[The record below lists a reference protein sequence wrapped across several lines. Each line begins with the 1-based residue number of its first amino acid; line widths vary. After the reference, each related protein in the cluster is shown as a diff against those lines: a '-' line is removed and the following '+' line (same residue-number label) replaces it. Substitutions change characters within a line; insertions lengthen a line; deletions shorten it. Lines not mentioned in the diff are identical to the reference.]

1 MAHHYNPDWLDDEAL
16 LTDFIARQSDFRFL
30 RDDLARAPLVGNVQ
44 HYLLVG
50 PRGAGKTTLLKRLAV
65 AIRREDDLRDHL
77 VALSFPEELYQ
88 VKNLSDFWWAA
99 CEALADELDRLGQR
113 EASDRLYL
121 DVDGYRSP
129 RPADAA
135 LPDGLGRLRQACA
148 ALARRPVLL
157 VDNLDLVLERIDN
170 QGRKRKDPLSP
181 TYWELREMLST
192 TTSPVVIASSVRLS
206 EPFTHYDKAFYDFF
220 LPHRLGKLP
229 LDEVRA
235 VLERQAQRHGAP
247 EVKTRLDERPARLE
261 TLYELTGG
269 NPRAIGLIFELL
281 RQGPNSRA
289 VEDFERLMDLTT
301 PYYKAR
307 FEDLSD
313 QAQVIMHAMAVRR
326 PGQDGGLRFGHTAAE
341 IAAHAG
347 LVTKTVSAQL
357 DLLEK
362 EGVIEKSAASGRT
375 QYRIA
380 EQLFRLWLQMRGSR
394 RVRQNVIGLTEFL
407 EAMFDVQELTAQ
419 LHGARGLAGARL
431 AFAVAETRE
440 AAPLRDGLV
449 AFGAG
454 LVLDAVSAQGE
465 SLDAHLADGD
475 LPPGLGSLVRL
486 REQLGRCVSSGLM
499 PQEEQ
504 EALLGSAIFSLAEK
518 EAAGAALCVAATAQE
533 EASRLCPLLTAERER
548 LLRNGLL
555 NTDLPLFFRLR
566 AEGQLPLPWLKP
578 DDAEAACCTHKAPDL
593 HAMLWRLAGAREF
606 VKFTTESAAHW
617 LRWGREHAQAA
628 TSAEWANVAGTLR
641 LSRQFAAAEQAL
653 AEAFRRGE
661 SSRAWFERGAL
672 LDNTNGEVHAAEVAY
687 RKAIEIDPEDAYP
700 WVNLGNLLANKLQ
713 RYEDAELAYRRAIEI
728 DPNAAYPWN
737 GLGTLYTNKPQRFED
752 AEVAYQRAIEIDP
765 KFAIAWNNLGNLLT
779 NQLQRYEE
787 AEAAYR
793 KALEIDPTYAS
804 PWNGLGFL
812 FADKLQR
819 YNDAEAAYREAIKIN
834 PTYTIPWTN
843 LGNLFAHKLQRY
855 EDAETAYRKATE
867 INPTYR
873 HNWQNLGLIFTDYL
887 HRYEDAKAAYL
898 KAIEIDPKDAY
909 TWNALGFLLAVKLQR
924 YEEAEAAFQKAIE
937 IDPRDASS
945 WSCLGNLLAEKPQH
959 YKEAEAAYRKAI
971 EIDPSF
977 GIAWGN
983 LGILLDQLQKNDAAL
998 EAYEKAVALDAEN
1011 AAIWRNRRS
1020 ALEIRLRLGSSRQA
1034 LADGDLQAAKDSLAG
1049 ILAQGDD
1056 VPAVLASPAFVQ
1068 GLLGQALANPRHA
1081 AAMGEMLKEL
1091 GLDKTARPLLLAY
1104 EAALENQEAA
1114 LDALEPEVR
1123 LAAKLL
1129 YGQLIAGRDACI
1141 DAQKTERQKPH
1152 RAAGR
1157 ARSKDAPSK
1166 SGGQYTAAFK
1176 ARVALEA
1183 ISGEDPLEALAKR
1196 HGLPAATIKQW
1207 KKQAQQGML
1216 SALED
1221 KKPDSQ

>member
-16 LTDFIARQSDFRFL
+16 LTDFIARQADFRFL

-65 AIRREDDLRDHL
+65 AIRRDDELRDHL

-192 TTSPVVIASSVRLS
+192 ATSPVVIASSVRLS

-247 EVKTRLDERPARLE
+247 EVKARLDERPARLE

-347 LVTKTVSAQL
+347 LVAKTVSAQL

-394 RVRQNVIGLTEFL
+394 RVRQNVIGLAEFL
-407 EAMFDVQELTAQ
+407 EALFDVRELTAQ
-419 LHGARGLAGARL
+419 LHGARGLCGARL

-465 SLDAHLADGD
+465 SLDVHLADGD
-475 LPPGLGSLVRL
+475 LPPALDSLVRL
-486 REQLGRCVSSGLM
+486 RQRLRQCAIHDLT
-499 PQEEQ
+499 QEEQ
-504 EALLGSAIFSLAEK
+504 DALLGSVVFSLAEK
-518 EAAGAALCVAATAQE
+518 TAAVEALCAAATARA
-533 EASRLCPLLTAERER
+533 EAARVRPLLTTERER
-548 LLRNGLL
+548 LLRNGLPDA
-555 NTDLPLFFRLR
+555 DLALFFHLR
-566 AEGQLPLPWLKP
+566 AEGQLPLPWLTP
-578 DDAEAACCTHKAPDL
+578 YHAEAACCTRLIPAL
-593 HAMLWRLAGAREF
+593 RAMLWRLAGAREF
-606 VKFTTESAAHW
+606 VKFTAGSAARW
-617 LRWGREHAQAA
+617 LCWGREHAQAA
-628 TSAEWANVAGTLR
+628 TSVEWANVAGALR
-641 LSRQFAAAEQAL
+641 RSRQFAVAEQAL
-653 AEAFRRGE
+653 EEAFRRGE

-672 LDNTNGEVHAAEVAY
+672 LDNTNGDVQAAETAY
-687 RKAIEIDPEDAYP
+687 RKAIELDPEDAIPWLNLGILLADKLQRNEDAKAALRKAIEIDPKHA
-700 WVNLGNLLANKLQ
+700 VS
-713 RYEDAELAYRRAIEI
+713 
-728 DPNAAYPWN
+728 
-737 GLGTLYTNKPQRFED
+737 
-752 AEVAYQRAIEIDP
+752 
-765 KFAIAWNNLGNLLT
+765 WNNLGYLFADKLL
-779 NQLQRYEE
+779 RYEE

-793 KALEIDPTYAS
+793 KAIEIDPKYAP
-804 PWNGLGFL
+804 PWNGLGIL

-819 YNDAEAAYREAIKIN
+819 YQDAETAYREAIEIDPKESAPWHNLGILLSDKPQFYEDAEAAYRKAIDIDPKSAPSWNGLGILL
-834 PTYTIPWTN
+834 TY
-843 LGNLFAHKLQRY
+843 KLQRY
-855 EDAETAYRKATE
+855 QDAEAAYR
-867 INPTYR
+867 
-873 HNWQNLGLIFTDYL
+873 
-887 HRYEDAKAAYL
+887 
-898 KAIEIDPKDAY
+898 KAIEIDPKESAP
-909 TWNALGFLLAVKLQR
+909 WHNLGILLSDKLMR
-924 YEEAEAAFQKAIE
+924 YEEAEKAYRKAIE
-937 IDPRDASS
+937 ISPQKAFP
-945 WSCLGNLLAEKPQH
+945 WHGLGNLFTDRLHRYED
-959 YKEAEAAYRKAI
+959 AEAAYRKAI

-977 GIAWGN
+977 GIAWGS
-983 LGILLDQLQKNDAAL
+983 LGILLEKLQRNDAAF
-998 EAYEKAVALDAEN
+998 EAYEKAVTRDAN
-1011 AAIWRNRRS
+1011 NVAYWRKRRS
-1020 ALEIRLRLGSSRQA
+1020 ALEIRLRLRTTRQA
-1034 LADGDLQAAKDSLAG
+1034 LANGDLQAVKDCLAD
-1049 ILAQGDD
+1049 ILAQADD
-1056 VPAVLASPAFVQ
+1056 VAAALASPAFVQ
-1068 GLLGQALANPRHA
+1068 GLLGQALANPEHA

-1104 EAALENQEAA
+1104 EAALDNKEAA

-1129 YGQLIAGRDACI
+1129 YGQLIAGRDDGI
-1141 DAQKTERQKPH
+1141 DAQKPKRQTPR

-1157 ARSKDAPSK
+1157 ARPKDAPAK
-1166 SGGQYTAAFK
+1166 SGGQYTAVFK

-1183 ISGEDPLEALAKR
+1183 LGGEEPLEALAKR
-1196 HGLPAATIKQW
+1196 HGLPVTTIKQW
-1207 KKQAQQGML
+1207 KKQAQKGML
-1216 SALED
+1216 SALKD
-1221 KKPDSQ
+1221 QKPDSP

>member
-30 RDDLARAPLVGNVQ
+30 RDDLARAQLVGNVQ

-65 AIRREDDLRDHL
+65 AIRRDDDLRDHL

-99 CEALADELDRLGQR
+99 CEALADELDRLGHR

-235 VLERQAQRHGAP
+235 VLARQAQRHGAP
-247 EVKTRLDERPARLE
+247 EVETRLDERPARLE

-394 RVRQNVIGLTEFL
+394 RVRQNVIGLAEFL
-407 EAMFDVQELTAQ
+407 EALFDVRELTAQ

-475 LPPGLGSLVRL
+475 LPPELGSLVRL

-499 PQEEQ
+499 PQNEQ
-504 EALLGSAIFSLAEK
+504 EALLGSVVFSLAEK
-518 EAAGAALCVAATAQE
+518 EAAGATLCVAATARE
-533 EASRLCPLLTAERER
+533 EASRLRPLLTAERER
-548 LLRNGLL
+548 LIRNGLL
-555 NTDLPLFFRLR
+555 DTDLPLFFHLR

-578 DDAEAACCTHKAPDL
+578 DDAEAACCTHKAPAL
-593 HAMLWRLAGAREF
+593 RAMLWRLAGAREF
-606 VKFTTESAAHW
+606 VKFTAESAAHW

-628 TSAEWANVAGTLR
+628 TSAEWANVAGALR
-641 LSRQFAAAEQAL
+641 RSQQFAVAGQAL
-653 AEAFRRGE
+653 EEAFRRGN
-661 SSRAWFERGAL
+661 SSRAWLERGAL
-672 LDNTNGEVHAAEVAY
+672 LDYTNGDVQAAETAY
-687 RKAIEIDPEDAYP
+687 RKAIELDPKDAVPWLNLGILLADKLQSNEDAEAALRKAIEIDPEYAALWNNLGFFLDDRLQRYEQAEAAYKKAIKIDPKDAYP
-700 WVNLGNLLANKLQ
+700 WNGLGNLLTDKLQ
-713 RYEDAELAYRRAIEI
+713 RYGDAEAAYRRAIEI
-728 DPNAAYPWN
+728 DPKYAYPWN
-737 GLGTLYTNKPQRFED
+737 GLG
-752 AEVAYQRAIEIDP
+752 
-765 KFAIAWNNLGNLLT
+765 NLL
-779 NQLQRYEE
+779 
-787 AEAAYR
+787 
-793 KALEIDPTYAS
+793 
-804 PWNGLGFL
+804 
-812 FADKLQR
+812 ADR
-819 YNDAEAAYREAIKIN
+819 
-834 PTYTIPWTN
+834 
-843 LGNLFAHKLQRY
+843 LQRY
-855 EDAETAYRKATE
+855 ED
-867 INPTYR
+867 
-873 HNWQNLGLIFTDYL
+873 
-887 HRYEDAKAAYL
+887 
-898 KAIEIDPKDAY
+898 
-909 TWNALGFLLAVKLQR
+909 
-924 YEEAEAAFQKAIE
+924 
-937 IDPRDASS
+937 
-945 WSCLGNLLAEKPQH
+945 
-959 YKEAEAAYRKAI
+959 AEAAYRKAI
-971 EIDPSF
+971 EIDPKDAAPWNNLGILLGDKLQRCEEAEATFRKAIEIDPKDAYPWNGLGILFAKKRQCHEDAEAAYRKAIEINPSF

-983 LGILLDQLQKNDAAL
+983 LGILLEQLQKNDAAL
-998 EAYEKAVALDAEN
+998 AAYEKAAALDAKN
-1011 AAIWRNRRS
+1011 VAIWRNRRS
-1020 ALEIRLRLGSSRQA
+1020 ALEIRLRLRSSRQA
-1034 LADGDLQAAKDSLAG
+1034 LADGDLQAVKDSLAD
-1049 ILAQGDD
+1049 ILAQADD
-1056 VPAVLASPAFVQ
+1056 VPATLASPAFVQ
-1068 GLLGQALANPRHA
+1068 GLLGQALANPKHA

-1129 YGQLIAGRDACI
+1129 YGQLIAGRDAFM
-1141 DAQKTERQKPH
+1141 AASKVERKK
-1152 RAAGR
+1152 
-1157 ARSKDAPSK
+1157 ARRTQAPTPPQDTPPK
-1166 SGGQYTAAFK
+1166 KGVNYTAAFK

-1183 ISGEDPLEALAKR
+1183 LGGEEPLEALAKR
-1196 HGLPAATIKQW
+1196 HGLSVATIKQW
-1207 KKQAQQGML
+1207 KKQAQKGML
-1216 SALED
+1216 SALGD
-1221 KKPDSQ
+1221 KKSAPK